1 MIRKEFIIIA
11 IILFIAFAGI
21 SIVKYT
27 ENTGSGRAST
37 DVIKQDSAQSFWT
50 YYNSA
55 TKYRLENEIDSSI
68 TAYHKALKLNPDHK
82 DALYYIGNMYMK
94 AGMFG
99 KAQQTWEKLIALN
112 AQSERAYNQLGN
124 LYFCIEHK
132 NYFKPEKA
140 ELYFTRA
147 NELNK
152 EALNPKKCLGEIA
165 LFQNRKDDAYG
176 IFNKLLMMEH
186 ENAEIYFLVGYINWK
201 THKYQNATK
210 NLEYTFEYANSLHIA
225 TGENK
230 SKILS
235 TKKASSGKKQECD
248 PFASWLKQNLF
259 IYKQYDVRLAM
270 SKVYSAFDHDINKM
284 RKKVNPD

>member
-1 MIRKEFIIIA
+1 MIRKEFKMIA
-11 IILFIAFAGI
+11 IILFIVFAGI
-21 SIVKYT
+21 TIVKYT
-27 ENTGSGRAST
+27 GNASSGHVSS
-37 DVIKQDSAQSFWT
+37 DVINRGSAQTFWM
-50 YYNSA
+50 YYNHA
-55 TKYRLENEIDSSI
+55 TKYRLKNKIDSSI
-68 TAYHKALKLNPDHK
+68 TFYHKALKLNPDHK

-99 KAQQTWEKLIALN
+99 KAQETWVKLIGLN
-112 AQSERAYNQLGN
+112 SQSERGYNQLGN

-140 ELYFTRA
+140 KWYFTRA

-165 LFQNRKDDAYG
+165 LFQNRKNDAYG

-201 THKYQNATK
+201 AHKYQNATK
-210 NLEYTFEYANSLHIA
+210 NLEYTFEYANSLHIS

-230 SKILS
+230 NKILS
-235 TKKASSGKKQECD
+235 TKKVFIGEKKECD
-248 PFASWLKQNLF
+248 FFAVWLKQHLF
-259 IYKQYDVRLAM
+259 VYKLYDVRIAM
-270 SKVYSAFDHDINKM
+270 PKVYNAFDHYISELHKKM
-284 RKKVNPD
+284 NPG